1 MKQPSSANP
10 AKLYELFIEA
20 IVVGIAMV
28 IIGTLVSYFIA
39 KSFAVDLP
47 PVCKKWN
54 KNHLMEL
61 SLFLTGVF
69 GHLFFEFIGANK
81 WYCKNGYA
89 ARI

>member
-1 MKQPSSANP
+1 MKNKSAKS
-10 AKLYELFIEA
+10 AKIYELFIEA

-28 IIGTLVSYFIA
+28 IVGTMVGYVIA

-54 KNHLMEL
+54 KNHIMEL
-61 SLFLTGVF
+61 SLFLTGF
-69 GHLFFEFIGANK
+69 IGHLLFEFIGANK

-89 ARI
+89 ARTS